1 MGGIDETLQVF
12 SGSSNPELA
21 TSICDHLAIRL
32 GEVYIHRFSN
42 ENIFVQIRENVREK
56 DVFVVQTSAPP
67 VNEGIMELLIMI
79 DALRSASASRITAVI
94 PYYPYARSD
103 KKDQPRVSITARLIA
118 DLLRTAGADRVLTMT
133 FHSAQIHGFFSIP
146 VDHLVAVTALCN
158 YFRES
163 QSDLKNFVV
172 VAPDAGSAKRAGA
185 YAERLQLPLAICDKR
200 RIGNTGET
208 EVVRVVGEVEGHDV
222 IVFDDEVDTGGSLLE
237 TAGAVLKSGARS
249 VRAACA
255 HAVLSGN
262 ATERIAASPVR
273 ELVTTDTVPIRGE
286 KKIGKIKIVSVADLF
301 AEAIKRIH
309 TGESVSA
316 LF

>member
-1 MGGIDETLQVF
+1 MRATDETLQVF
-12 SGSSNPELA
+12 SGTSNPEL
-21 TSICDHLAIRL
+21 SKKICDHLGICL
-32 GEVYIHRFSN
+32 GEVQIRRFSN
-42 ENIFVQIRENVREK
+42 ENIFVQIGENVREK

-67 VNEGIMELLIMI
+67 VNEAIMELLIMI
-79 DALRSASASRITAVI
+79 DALRSASASRITAVV

-133 FHSAQIHGFFSIP
+133 LHSPQIHGFFSIP
-146 VDHLVAVTALCN
+146 VDHLVTVTPICD
-158 YFRES
+158 YFS
-163 QSDLKNFVV
+163 KWDLANFVA

-185 YAERLQLPLAICDKR
+185 YAERLKLPLAICDKR

-208 EVVRVVGEVEGHDV
+208 EVVRVVGEVRGHEV

-237 TAGAVLKSGARS
+237 TADAVLRVGAKAVFAS
-249 VRAACA
+249 CA

-262 ATERIAASPVR
+262 AAQRIAESPVG

-286 KKIGKIKIVSVADLF
+286 KMIDKIRIVSVAHLF

>member
-1 MGGIDETLQVF
+1 MALIDGSLQVF
-12 SGSSNPELA
+12 SGTSNPELA
-21 TSICDHLAIRL
+21 GKMCEHLGIQL

-42 ENIFVQIRENVREK
+42 ENIFVQIRENAREK

-118 DLLRTAGADRVLTMT
+118 DLLKTAGADRVLTMT
-133 FHSAQIHGFFSIP
+133 LHSPQIHGFFNIP
-146 VDHLVAVTALCN
+146 VDHLAAVKPL
-158 YFRES
+158 
-163 QSDLKNFVV
+163 SDFFKDWDLTNFVV

-185 YAERLQLPLAICDKR
+185 YAEKLKLPLAICDKR

-208 EVVRVVGEVEGHDV
+208 EVVGVVGEVKGHNV
-222 IVFDDEVDTGGSLLE
+222 IVFDDEVDTGGSLIE
-237 TAGAVLKSGARS
+237 TADAVLKAGAKE
-249 VRAACA
+249 VHAGCA

-262 ATERIAASPVR
+262 AVERIARSSVR
-273 ELVTTDTVPIRGE
+273 ELVTTDTVPIRGK
-286 KKIGKIKIVSVADLF
+286 KKIDKIKIVSVADLF

-309 TGESVSA
+309 TGESISS